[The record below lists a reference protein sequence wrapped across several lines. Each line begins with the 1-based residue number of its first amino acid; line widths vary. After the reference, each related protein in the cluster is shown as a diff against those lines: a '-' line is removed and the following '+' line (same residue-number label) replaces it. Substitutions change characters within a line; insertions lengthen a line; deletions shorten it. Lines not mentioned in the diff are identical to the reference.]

1 MVSLLPSTW
10 ATLPLPNFWWKTR
23 SPARKAEVVPVDL
36 ATSSPSMVSGPRLR
50 GAAPA
55 GFVPEAGRE
64 GGPGLGDAPAAPAAG
79 TVVRAEPAA
88 ALGALPARCAIAR
101 SESLGL

>member
-10 ATLPLPNFWWKTR
+10 ATLPLPNFWWNTR

-50 GAAPA
+50 AAPPA
-55 GFVPEAGRE
+55 GFAPEEVPKE
-64 GGPGLGDAPAAPAAG
+64 
-79 TVVRAEPAA
+79 EPDSRK
-88 ALGALPARCAIAR
+88 LPPLPPPEPLSEPNPPRLLARCQPGVR
-101 SESLGL
+101 